1 MTIEA
6 ETQTTLRSIAKEAFA
21 QSDKIEDELAIML
34 SRLEAD
40 PDLDRSLYSQL
51 RRSACLEMLYDVRH
65 NDVTSIKSNVCTRGI
80 DAIAAAGEVAMRSI
94 MDWPI
99 GNKRLGDLLGSELLP
114 LAEQESA
121 LAFGHA
127 VNSAFLRALSDRV
140 KDERTVRESLSE
152 KQAAELFKQSKSSV
166 ETTIAKQPIGK
177 LSKPN
182 TNGKAG
188 QKNGDALAPSARR
201 RSSLTKQVA

>member
-140 KDERTVRESLSE
+140 KD
-152 KQAAELFKQSKSSV
+152 AELFKQSKSSV